1 MYPLLELHAPGW
13 ADVPPQRTHV
23 TVLQS
28 IIPTMLIYHF
38 LIMDIVHTSALREAL
53 YKVFVCSYV
62 RWDGGA

>member
-1 MYPLLELHAPGW
+1 MYPLLELHAPEW

-28 IIPTMLIYHF
+28 VIPTMLIYHF

>member
-1 MYPLLELHAPGW
+1 MLSVAWGVELLNCFPI
-13 ADVPPQRTHV
+13 QRTHV
-23 TVLQS
+23 IVYVSVILR
-28 IIPTMLIYHF
+28 ILIYHF

>member
-1 MYPLLELHAPGW
+1 MGRGAAELLHASLI
-13 ADVPPQRTHV
+13 QRTHV
-23 TVLQS
+23 IVYVSVILR
-28 IIPTMLIYHF
+28 ILIPHF